1 MLAAGVV
8 SRWGWADVTSLA
20 ASPRDLD
27 VRSISAQ
34 AEALAAFIERMAAE
48 LAVLRAMLPPVVAA
62 TEGASSTPSS
72 PPDGRWLTTGQAAAL
87 LGVNRKVLDEL
98 AEKHSRITGGPID
111 VSVGRKRRHLRW
123 PADGLGTW
131 FDATQAADAAP
142 AVRRGRPPGTRAQR
156 PPSTMPEGRVDWN
169 KVGRGE

>member
-1 MLAAGVV
+1 MPAVGRVPWRGGPDL
-8 SRWGWADVTSLA
+8 TTLA

-48 LAVLRAMLPPVVAA
+48 LAVLRAMLPPVAA
-62 TEGASSTPSS
+62 TECASSPPSS
-72 PPDGRWLTTGQAAAL
+72 PPDARWLTTGQAAAL

-98 AEKHSRITGGPID
+98 AEKHSRIAGGPID

-131 FDATQAADAAP
+131 FDATQAADTAP
-142 AVRRGRPPGTRAQR
+142 AVRRGRPPGVRAQR